1 MKRVLSVIG
10 TRPEALK
17 MLPVLRV
24 LAGDSRF
31 DSRLCVT
38 GQHRDLLDPLTTDSS
53 LVVHRTLDVYAPSQ
67 SLAEL
72 TSKILLG
79 VHALLEEEPP
89 DVVLVHGDT
98 ATTLAAA
105 LAAFYA
111 NVPIAHVEAGLR
123 THNLRA
129 PWPEEGHR
137 RLVDQLSRWHF
148 APTTHARDALLS
160 EGVQPHSIWVVGNT
174 AIDAIQRALLE
185 LPSGTRRNPNPYI
198 LVTMHRRESHGDGV
212 TALLRA
218 LREIA
223 TAYPTLDV
231 FFALH
236 PNPAI
241 AAPAQAHLSDVPNVR
256 LLPPLGHVDFVQ
268 LLRECLFVLTDS
280 GGIQEEAT
288 YLGKPLLVLRD
299 VTERPEGVAA
309 GTAVLVG
316 TDTCRIVDMCR
327 AMLDDTEALARMSA
341 AHHPYGNGRAAQ
353 SIVDT
358 LATVLEDIE

>member
-1 MKRVLSVIG
+1 MNSVLTVIG

-24 LAGDSRF
+24 LAGDTRF
-31 DSRLCVT
+31 ESRLCVT
-38 GQHRDLLDPLTTDSS
+38 GQHRDLLDPLTTHRS
-53 LVVHRTLDVYAPSQ
+53 LVVHHNLDVHTPGQ

-72 TSKILLG
+72 TSKILRG
-79 VHALLEEEPP
+79 VHRLLEQEPP

-98 ATTLAAA
+98 ATAFAAA

-123 THNLRA
+123 THNLQA

-148 APTTHARDALLS
+148 APTSLARDALLS
-160 EGVQPHSIWVVGNT
+160 EGVRSDSIWVVGNT
-174 AIDAIQRALLE
+174 AIDAIRQALLE
-185 LPSGTRRNPNPYI
+185 PPSEARRNRLPFI

-212 TALLRA
+212 IALLRA
-218 LREIA
+218 IREIA
-223 TAYPTLDV
+223 TRYPTIDV
-231 FFALH
+231 VFALH

-241 AAPAQAHLSDVPNVR
+241 AAPAQASLGDVPNVR
-256 LLPPLGHVDFVQ
+256 LLPPLGHADFVQ
-268 LLRECLFVLTDS
+268 LLRDCLFVLTDS

-288 YLGKPLLVLRD
+288 YLGKPLLVLRE

-309 GTAVLVG
+309 GTAFLVG
-316 TDTCRIVDMCR
+316 TDTSRIVDMCR
-327 AMLDDTEALARMSA
+327 KLLDNAVALERMSA
-341 AHHPYGNGRAAQ
+341 VHHPYGNGRAAE
-353 SIVDT
+353 SIVDA
-358 LATVLEDIE
+358 LATVLEGAG

>member
-17 MLPVLRV
+17 MLPVLHV
-24 LAGDSRF
+24 LASDARF
-31 DSRLCVT
+31 ESRLCVT
-38 GQHRDLLDPLTTDSS
+38 GQHRGLLDPLTTHSS
-53 LVVHRTLDVYAPSQ
+53 LVVHHNLDVHASGQ

-72 TSKILLG
+72 TGKILRG

-98 ATTLAAA
+98 ATAFAAA

-137 RLVDQLSRWHF
+137 RLVDQISRWHF
-148 APTTHARDALLS
+148 APTSLAREALLG
-160 EGVQPHSIWVVGNT
+160 EGVRPDSIWVVGNT
-174 AIDAIQRALLE
+174 AIDAIRQALLE
-185 LPSGTRRNPNPYI
+185 PPSGTRCSHNPFI
-198 LVTMHRRESHGDGV
+198 LATMHRRESHGEGV

-223 TAYPTLDV
+223 VAYPTLDV
-231 FFALH
+231 VFALH

-241 AAPAQAHLSDVPNVR
+241 AAPAQAFLSDVPNVR
-256 LLPPLGHVDFVQ
+256 LLQPLGHVDFVQ
-268 LLRECLFVLTDS
+268 LLRDCLFVLTDS

-309 GTAVLVG
+309 GTSLLVG
-316 TDTCRIVDMCR
+316 TDTSRIVDMCR
-327 AMLDDTEALARMSA
+327 TLLDNRGALERMSA
-341 AHHPYGNGRAAQ
+341 VHYPYGDGRAAER
-353 SIVDT
+353 IVDA
-358 LATVLEDIE
+358 LATVLEVVE